1 MSVEKNAKMKLT
13 LPYIKASVATKILEM
28 KANAPK
34 AKKFIEI
41 LQKTQEGE
49 PRDWDKIEKA
59 LQVGF

>member
-1 MSVEKNAKMKLT
+1 MKLT